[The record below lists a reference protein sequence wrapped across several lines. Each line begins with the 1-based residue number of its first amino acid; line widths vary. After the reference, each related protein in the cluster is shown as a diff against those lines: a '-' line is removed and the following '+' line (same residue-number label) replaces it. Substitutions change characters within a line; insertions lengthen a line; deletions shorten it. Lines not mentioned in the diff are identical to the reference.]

1 MQSVLESLITTE
13 EFTDFITL
21 KLGNFKPEK
30 MNFNVM
36 KTVERYEEHQQ

>member
-21 KLGNFKPEK
+21 KLGFKRKK